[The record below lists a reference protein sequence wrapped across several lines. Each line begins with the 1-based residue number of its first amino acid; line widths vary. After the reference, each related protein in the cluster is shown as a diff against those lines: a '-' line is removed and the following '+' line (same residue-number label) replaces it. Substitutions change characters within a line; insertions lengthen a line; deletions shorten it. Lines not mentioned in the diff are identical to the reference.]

1 VDRTSKK
8 SNQIKSINQKI
19 MLTKQQ
25 KQIIADMSDS
35 FAKVNEQFNTSKS
48 FNLINAD
55 ELHMLNRKKIEFAEN
70 VKIAKENWCKLAE
83 AEVYRIISLLKED
96 LPNAVI
102 QKQGKEN
109 GHYEGNSILIGR
121 RESDLSG
128 HHEKRVTIDVVKL
141 TEKAMEDEYGNWSN
155 IPMGLAY
162 EYWGSNSRERFSD
175 IQSLCSSKVF
185 ISQVRNKVL

>member
-1 VDRTSKK
+1 
-8 SNQIKSINQKI
+8 

-25 KQIIADMSDS
+25 QQIIADMSDS

-70 VKIAKENWCKLAE
+70 VKIARENWNKLAE

-109 GHYEGNSILIGR
+109 SHFEGNSILIGR
-121 RESDLSG
+121 RESNLSG
-128 HHEKRVTIDVVKL
+128 HYESRITIDVVKL
-141 TEKAMEDEYGNWSN
+141 KAKTMQDEYGNWGD

-162 EYWGSNSRERFSD
+162 KYCGSEVRFSD
-175 IQSLCSSKVF
+175 IQSLCSSKGF
-185 ISQVRNKVL
+185 ITQVRNKVLRIESII

>member
-1 VDRTSKK
+1 
-8 SNQIKSINQKI
+8 

-25 KQIIADMSDS
+25 LQIIANMSDS
-35 FAKVNEQFNTSKS
+35 FARVNEQFNTSKS

-55 ELHMLNRKKIEFAEN
+55 ELHMLNRKKREFEEN
-70 VKIAKENWCKLAE
+70 AKIAKENWNKLAE

-102 QKQGKEN
+102 QKMGKEN

-128 HHEKRVTIDVVKL
+128 HHEGRITIDIKRGGEI
-141 TEKAMEDEYGNWSN
+141 TIKDEHGNWSH
-155 IPMGLAY
+155 IPKGLSY
-162 EYWGSNSRERFSD
+162 EFWGDSERFSN
-175 IQSLCSSKVF
+175 IQSLCSSQYF
-185 ISQVRNKVL
+185 INQIRKKVL

>member
-1 VDRTSKK
+1 
-8 SNQIKSINQKI
+8 

-25 KQIIADMSDS
+25 LQIIANMSDS

-55 ELHMLNRKKIEFAEN
+55 ELHMMNRKKIEFAEN

-109 GHYEGNSILIGR
+109 RHYEGNSIFIGR

-128 HHEKRVTIDVVKL
+128 HHERLIIIDVLKL
-141 TEKAMEDEYGNWSN
+141 TETSMEDEYGNWEN

-162 EYWGSNSRERFSD
+162 EYWGSKERFSD
-175 IQSLCSSKVF
+175 IQSLCSSKGF
-185 ISQVRNKVL
+185 ITQVRNKVL